1 MIVIFSYFYAHG
13 LKNIAM
19 LQTIKQYIGK
29 NNLLQPNDKIIVG
42 LSGGADSVVLLSVLH
57 NLGYKCVAAHCNFH
71 LRAEES
77 DRDEWFAAD
86 FAASL
91 SVPFF
96 KKDFDTNAVAKERGI
111 SIEMAARDLR
121 YEWFE
126 ELRKNENAQAIAVAH
141 HQDDSIETLLLNL
154 IRGTGIKGLAGIKP
168 RSGFVVRPLL
178 CVSKAEILQY
188 AQTENIPFVN
198 DSSNSLPEFTR
209 NKIRLQVIPLLK
221 TLNPSIDEALTQT
234 MYNLN
239 EAAKIYDAEVEKFKE
254 TVFDEKTGHISIS
267 LLKTFP
273 SPETLLFELL
283 KDFGFGKEIV
293 FEIYK
298 AIDSQSGKEFYSS
311 THRLVKDREVFLL
324 LPIEDAEEK
333 TYLIQSDDV
342 GILEVPFRMKISSC
356 VIARAEARSNPP
368 LPQPLHKRERSIS
381 PPLGE
386 LEGVDCFA
394 WRLAMT
400 TNEAYLDKDKLHF
413 PLILRKWQPGD
424 KFIPFGMKGFQ
435 KLSDFFN
442 NNKISKPEKEKIW
455 LLLSGEDIVWVV
467 NHRID
472 NRFRI
477 DENTKT
483 VCVLKLMH
491 QEYGE
496 RPNKQAPPKQRS
508 PE

>member
-1 MIVIFSYFYAHG
+1 
-13 LKNIAM
+13 M
-19 LQTIKQYIGK
+19 LQTVKHYIEK
-29 NNLLQPNDKIIVG
+29 NNLLQSGNKIIVG
-42 LSGGADSVVLLSVLH
+42 LSGGADSVVLLAVLH
-57 NLGYKCVAAHCNFH
+57 KLGYECVAAHCNFH

-77 DRDEWFAAD
+77 DRDEQFAAD
-86 FAASL
+86 FATSL
-91 SVPFF
+91 HIPFF
-96 KKDFDTNAVAKERGI
+96 KKDFDTYAVTKERGI

-126 ELRKNENAQAIAVAH
+126 ELRKNENAQTIAVAH
-141 HQDDSIETLLLNL
+141 HQDDSVETLLLNL
-154 IRGTGIKGLAGIKP
+154 IRGTGIKGLTGIKP
-168 RSGFVVRPLL
+168 RSGRIVRPLL

-188 AQTENIPFVN
+188 ARTENLPFVN

-221 TLNPSIDEALTQT
+221 TLNPSINEALSQT

-254 TVFDEKTGHISIS
+254 TVFDEKLGRIDIS

-293 FEIYK
+293 LEIYK
-298 AIDSQSGKEFYSS
+298 AIDSQSGKEFYSA
-311 THRLVKDREVFLL
+311 THRLVKDRGTFLL
-324 LPIEDAEEK
+324 LPVGSENEEE

-342 GILEVPFRMKISSC
+342 GILEIPFRMEISTTA
-356 VIARAEARSNPP
+356 VFQGMADQAR
-368 LPQPLHKRERSIS
+368 HDKSI
-381 PPLGE
+381 
-386 LEGVDCFA
+386 
-394 WRLAMT
+394 
-400 TNEAYLDKDKLHF
+400 AYLDKNKLHF
-413 PLILRKWQPGD
+413 PLILRKWKPGD

-442 NNKISKPEKEKIW
+442 NNKISKPEKEKIR

-472 NRFRI
+472 DRFRI
-477 DENTKT
+477 SENTKIAYI
-483 VCVLKLMH
+483 LRIL
-491 QEYGE
+491 
-496 RPNKQAPPKQRS
+496 
-508 PE
+508 

>member
-1 MIVIFSYFYAHG
+1 
-13 LKNIAM
+13 M
-19 LQTIKQYIGK
+19 LQTVKRYIEK
-29 NNLLQPNDKIIVG
+29 NNLLNPNDKIIAG

-57 NLGYKCVAAHCNFH
+57 RLGYECLAAHCNFH

-77 DRDEWFAAD
+77 GRDEKFAAE

-91 SVPFF
+91 QIPFF
-96 KKDFDTNAVAKERGI
+96 RQDFDTRAVAKARGI

-126 ELRKNENAQAIAVAH
+126 ELRKNENAAVIAVAH

-154 IRGTGIKGLAGIKP
+154 IRGTGIKGLTGIKS

-188 AQTENIPFVN
+188 AQAENLSFIN
-198 DSSNSLPEFTR
+198 DSSNDLPEFTR

-221 TLNPSIDEALTQT
+221 TLNPSINEALNQT

-239 EAAKIYDAEVEKFKE
+239 EAARIYDAGIEKVRK
-254 TVFDEKTGHISIS
+254 TVFDEKSGRIDIP

-273 SPETLLFELL
+273 SPGTLLFELL

-298 AIDSQSGKEFYSS
+298 AIDSQPGKTFYSH

-324 LPIEDAEEK
+324 LPVEDEK
-333 TYLIQSDDV
+333 VERTYLIQADKA
-342 GILEVPFRMKISSC
+342 GIIEFPFRMEISHGKGM
-356 VIARAEARSNPP
+356 AG
-368 LPQPLHKRERSIS
+368 REKHI
-381 PPLGE
+381 
-386 LEGVDCFA
+386 
-394 WRLAMT
+394 
-400 TNEAYLDKDKLHF
+400 AYLDKDKLRF
-413 PLILRKWQPGD
+413 PLILRKWKAGD

-455 LLLSGEDIVWVV
+455 VLLSGENLVWVV

-472 NRFRI
+472 ERFKI
-477 DENTKT
+477 DEDTKNIY
-483 VCVLKLMH
+483 VVKILQL
-491 QEYGE
+491 
-496 RPNKQAPPKQRS
+496 
-508 PE
+508 